1 MKKKFLQASYFLFA
15 LLLLINTKKTI
26 AQAPEFA
33 LGSVNNVAT
42 TTVVIPVTSKNFK
55 QILAWQGSVN
65 WDNSKLTYSGISTPI
80 AQLTGMVFNAS
91 VASSSGRLAFIWF
104 DDNLTGQTITD
115 NTILF
120 NITFNVVPGATAST
134 DIIFSGTPTALV
146 LSDVNA
152 VPINDVVYTK
162 GTVSFL
168 AAYIPPEFI
177 IGSVANVSASTVVI
191 PVTCK
196 NFSQLLAIQG
206 SINWDNNKLT
216 YAGIGTPAVQLTGI
230 QFNASVNVTTG
241 RLGFVWLENNLTP
254 QTIADNTVLFS
265 ITFNVVSAG
274 ANGSTDIVFSNTPT
288 QLLISD
294 AAATPLND
302 VVFTKGT
309 VSFTGAV
316 LPPEFSIG
324 SAFNVS
330 TATVVIPVTTKNF
343 VQLLA
348 MQGSINWD
356 NTKLS
361 YASTSTPFAQL
372 SGMLF
377 NPAVAGNTGQL
388 SYLWSDINLLP
399 QTIADNTVLFTIT
412 FNVLPGAS
420 GVTDIIFSNTP
431 SSLLLSNASF
441 AAVTNSVYNN
451 GNVSFS
457 ASICGSGA
465 STTFTSNLTGISYQW
480 QTDAGTGIFSNIT
493 DNSNYSGV
501 TLKTVNLTNLPTAW
515 AGYKYRCIVNGVA
528 SNVFKL
534 SFSNTWFGTQSTAW
548 ETAANW
554 SCGTIPDVYTDVIIN
569 AGSPNNPII
578 NANTSCR
585 SITAN
590 AASLLTI
597 KAGINLI
604 LLGK

>member
-1 MKKKFLQASYFLFA
+1 
-15 LLLLINTKKTI
+15 
-26 AQAPEFA
+26 
-33 LGSVNNVAT
+33 
-42 TTVVIPVTSKNFK
+42 
-55 QILAWQGSVN
+55 
-65 WDNSKLTYSGISTPI
+65 
-80 AQLTGMVFNAS
+80 
-91 VASSSGRLAFIWF
+91 
-104 DDNLTGQTITD
+104 
-115 NTILF
+115 
-120 NITFNVVPGATAST
+120 
-134 DIIFSGTPTALV
+134 
-146 LSDVNA
+146 
-152 VPINDVVYTK
+152 
-162 GTVSFL
+162 
-168 AAYIPPEFI
+168 
-177 IGSVANVSASTVVI
+177 
-191 PVTCK
+191 
-196 NFSQLLAIQG
+196 
-206 SINWDNNKLT
+206 
-216 YAGIGTPAVQLTGI
+216 
-230 QFNASVNVTTG
+230 
-241 RLGFVWLENNLTP
+241 
-254 QTIADNTVLFS
+254 
-265 ITFNVVSAG
+265 
-274 ANGSTDIVFSNTPT
+274 
-288 QLLISD
+288 
-294 AAATPLND
+294 
-302 VVFTKGT
+302 VFTKGT

-330 TATVVIPVTTKNF
+330 TPTVSIPVTTKNF

-412 FNVLPGAS
+412 FNVVPGAS

-441 AAVTNSVYNN
+441 AAVTNAIYNS
-451 GNVSFS
+451 GNLSFS

-493 DNSNYSGV
+493 DNTNYSGT

-528 SNVFKL
+528 SNTFKL

-548 ETAANW
+548 ENPSNW
-554 SCGTIPDVYTDVIIN
+554 SCGIIPDVYTDVIIN
-569 AGSPNNPII
+569 VGSPNNPII

-597 KAGINLI
+597 KAGFNLI
-604 LLGK
+604 LSGK